1 MAKQRSIKNVDESAV
16 EEVTKSKIV
25 LIGLIIFFCTKCCE
39 ALFDKCRN
47 NFSENL
53 KKFDAY
59 SLQNIFHPSP
69 SNHSSSDTNLD
80 QSSDM
85 ELKSMQLKHTA
96 LNLELLY
103 LSTANAM
110 KDSILKD
117 LNEGDQFSSSL
128 KSLERESETAT
139 IGMNHLVSLT
149 KTAQGEKRNTEEIY
163 FLFIIY
169 SLFPFNFFRV
179 LFGNSEFTDKLNASR
194 KAHKRSHQG
203 LLIFAS
209 HLIVINGCKLQIFK
223 LEMYMIFNR
232 SIKCYGADNI
242 NSTFNRLIHANIL

>member
-1 MAKQRSIKNVDESAV
+1 
-16 EEVTKSKIV
+16 
-25 LIGLIIFFCTKCCE
+25 
-39 ALFDKCRN
+39 
-47 NFSENL
+47 
-53 KKFDAY
+53 
-59 SLQNIFHPSP
+59 
-69 SNHSSSDTNLD
+69 
-80 QSSDM
+80 M

-149 KTAQGEKRNTEEIY
+149 KTAQGEIRNTKEIN
-163 FLFIIY
+163 FLVIIY
-169 SLFPFNFFRV
+169 SLFLFNFFRLL
-179 LFGNSEFTDKLNASR
+179 LFGNSDFTDKLNASR

-203 LLIFAS
+203 LLFSAS
-209 HLIVINGCKLQIFK
+209 HLIVINGCKLQIVRQ
-223 LEMYMIFNR
+223 EMYMIFNR
-232 SIKCYGADNI
+232 SIKCCGADNI
-242 NSTFNRLIHANIL
+242 NSTFNSLIHTNIL